1 MNTLFAKLIQCFAII
16 FMLLATAKAEPLLG
30 APCAI
35 EVESKQVGAG
45 SIEYMK
51 AGGGTPVVLLHG
63 LFAQKEQWIEV
74 TCKLSSAGFMVFA
87 PDLPGYGKS
96 IDFPVEDY
104 RLENQVGLL
113 HRFIDLL
120 ELRKIHIAG
129 SSMGGAIASMYVNK
143 YPGQVYSLA
152 FVGSPLGIGPWGVKV
167 KDALSQGINPFIPIT
182 IDQFNLEMELLFYKP
197 PEVPE
202 TIRDQLLTDYQQ
214 SNQHYQQVWNIVNLY
229 MNQITKSSPARI
241 PTFIIWGK
249 QDEIFTVGGV
259 GALQLKYPGN
269 QHYIMPDA
277 GHLLMLEKPKEVSL
291 RYIGFLKRR

>member
-1 MNTLFAKLIQCFAII
+1 MNKMFVKLIQSLAII
-16 FMLLATAKAEPLLG
+16 FLALTTARAAPLSG
-30 APCAI
+30 APCFI
-35 EVESKQVGAG
+35 EVESKQVGKG
-45 SIEYMK
+45 SIEYLK
-51 AGGGTPVVLLHG
+51 AGSGTPVVLLHG
-63 LFAQKEQWIEV
+63 LFAQKEQWSEV
-74 TCKLSSAGFMVFA
+74 ACELSSAGFMVIA

-96 IDFPVEDY
+96 IHFPVEDY

-113 HRFIDLL
+113 HRFTDLL

-202 TIRDQLLTDYQQ
+202 TIKDQLLADYRK

-229 MNQITKSSPARI
+229 MNQISKSSPVRI
-241 PTFIIWGK
+241 PTLILWGK
-249 QDEIFTVGGV
+249 QDEIFAMDDI
-259 GALQLKYPGN
+259 GALQAKYPGN
-269 QHYIMPDA
+269 RHYIMPDA
-277 GHLLMLEKPKEVSL
+277 GHLLMLEKPKEVSFQ
-291 RYIGFLKRR
+291 YIQFLKRR